1 MGSINIFRYQVYK
14 LLTVKA
20 LRRIGVNKLTTE
32 LWEFSSQNL
41 QNSLPQK
48 APRRKG

>member
-1 MGSINIFRYQVYK
+1 MGLINIFRYQVYK
-14 LLTVKA
+14 LLNVKA
-20 LRRIGVNKLTTE
+20 LRRKGLNKLTTE
-32 LWEFSSQNL
+32 LGEFSSQSL